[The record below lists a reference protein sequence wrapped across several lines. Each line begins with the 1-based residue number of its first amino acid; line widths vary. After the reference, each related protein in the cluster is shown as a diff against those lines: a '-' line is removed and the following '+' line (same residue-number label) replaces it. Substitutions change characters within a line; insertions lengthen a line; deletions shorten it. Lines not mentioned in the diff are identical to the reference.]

1 MKKVGF
7 GYIVVTVVATKQL
20 GDKNMETIVQIMKK
34 YDFSEMETL
43 VYTTLL
49 EKGVMTGYE
58 VSKQSGVARSKVYN
72 VLEKLI
78 KKNLVVVNKSEP
90 KLYNAISSEEFL
102 DQLEKNV
109 KQDLTILENQLGNI
123 KVQEEEELLWKLEN
137 YENVLGKTEHLIKN
151 AKESLLIQIW
161 EDDLSEHLIKVLQKA
176 EQKLE
181 RFVLI
186 LFSNE
191 HHYDIPLK
199 KYYIHGFEEAKMK
212 DFGSRWVNVVA
223 DENEVVF
230 GTLDKDNQVIDVTW
244 TQNKAMVSLSKEYIK
259 HDAYTLKII
268 QENPEVLRNQ
278 YGKEYEEIRLI
289 YRED

>member
-1 MKKVGF
+1 MKKYEF
-7 GYIVVTVVATKQL
+7 KFIVVTVVATNKTRVR
-20 GDKNMETIVQIMKK
+20 KMETIIQIMKK

-90 KLYNAISSEEFL
+90 NLYYAISSEEFL
-102 DQLEKNV
+102 ERLEKNV
-109 KQDLTILENQLGNI
+109 NHDLEVLENRLGNI
-123 KVQEEEELLWKLEN
+123 KAKEEEELLWKLDDFN
-137 YENVLGKTEHLIKN
+137 SALDKASHLITH
-151 AKESLLIQIW
+151 AKDTLLIQIW
-161 EDDLSEHLIKVLQKA
+161 EEELSVKMIEMLQEA
-176 EQKLE
+176 ERRVP

-191 HHYDIPLK
+191 HRYDIPLK
-199 KYYIHGFEEAKMK
+199 KYYIHGFEEEKLK
-212 DFGSRWVNVVA
+212 DFGSQWINIVA
-223 DENEVVF
+223 DDKEVVF
-230 GTLDKDNQVIDVTW
+230 GTLDRSTQEIDVTW
-244 TQNKAMVSLSKEYIK
+244 TKNKAMVNLAKEYIK

-268 QENPEVLRNQ
+268 QENSEVLKEQ
-278 YGKEYEEIRLI
+278 YGQEFEKIRVI
-289 YRED
+289 YQED

>member
-1 MKKVGF
+1 
-7 GYIVVTVVATKQL
+7 
-20 GDKNMETIVQIMKK
+20 METIVQIMKK

-102 DQLEKNV
+102 EKLEKNV

-123 KVQEEEELLWKLEN
+123 KVQEEEELLWKLES
-137 YENVLGKTEHLIKN
+137 YENVLDKVEYLVKN
-151 AKESLLIQIW
+151 AEHSLLIQIW
-161 EDDLSEHLIKVLQKA
+161 EEDLSKHLLEILQKA
-176 EQKLE
+176 EQQME

-199 KYYIHGFEEAKMK
+199 KYYIHGFEEEKMK
-212 DFGSRWVNVVA
+212 DFGARWVNVVA
-223 DENEVVF
+223 DEKEVVF
-230 GTLDKDNQVIDVTW
+230 GTIDQDNQVIDVTW

-268 QENPEVLRNQ
+268 QENPEVLKNQ
-278 YGKEYEEIRLI
+278 YGTEFEEIRLI